1 MNEIW
6 LLLMTC
12 VKRAMSVDH
21 VAAINGD
28 WGGMED
34 AIKQLSG
41 VCESDGVHNMSVFRS
56 LLQQRLKTLAAL
68 KVKRGE
74 GGAVFLQ
81 KRLKFVTLNCI
92 DNALHLCLDR
102 TLDLQKGVADDLVK
116 FGLFQVN
123 QIANNLVNDHAV
135 GTQDE
140 IMCVN
145 ALTTLKEIATKATQ
159 CSRIVSELP
168 IEQRIKK
175 KAEILQLCKIMPSTA
190 SPPVFQSVHVRY
202 DANPTPPMNDLKGML
217 QQQLN
222 ADLQHRI
229 ISPLIHRHL
238 QRLVSESRCD
248 KLSPNCKEEAVG
260 IFSVGIRPW
269 VRAVVFGTDVVQK
282 DVLRFLDAPEKQ
294 GTGYDIDNK
303 HNLMLRLLFR

>member
-1 MNEIW
+1 
-6 LLLMTC
+6 MTR
-12 VKRAMSVDH
+12 VVRAMPVDH
-21 VAAINGD
+21 VAATNGGKEGVEDVIRKLKSVCASEGEDNIN
-28 WGGMED
+28 
-34 AIKQLSG
+34 
-41 VCESDGVHNMSVFRS
+41 VFRS
-56 LLQQRLKTLAAL
+56 LLRQRLRMLAAL
-68 KVKRGE
+68 KVKSGE
-74 GGAVFLQ
+74 GGAMFLQ

-102 TLDLQKGVADDLVK
+102 TLDLQRGVADDLVK

-145 ALTTLKEIATKATQ
+145 ALKALKGIAGEANQ
-159 CSRIVSELP
+159 CKRIASEWS
-168 IEQRIKK
+168 IEDRLEKK
-175 KAEILQLCKIMPSTA
+175 DEILRMCKVMASHA
-190 SPPVFQSVHVRY
+190 SPTVFQSVHVRY
-202 DANPTPPMNDLKGML
+202 DANPTPPVNDLKGML

-238 QRLVSESRCD
+238 QKLLSDSQCDNLSRQ
-248 KLSPNCKEEAVG
+248 CKDEAVG
-260 IFSVGIRPW
+260 IFCAGMRPW
-269 VRAVVFGTDVVQK
+269 VRAVMLDTDVDQK
-282 DVLRFLDAPEKQ
+282 DVLGFLNAPETQ

-303 HNLMLRLLFR
+303 HNLMLKLMFV

>member
-1 MNEIW
+1 MKET
-6 LLLMTC
+6 LSLLMTR
-12 VKRAMSVDH
+12 VVQAMPVDH
-21 VAAINGD
+21 VAATNGGKGGVEDVIRQLQSVCVSEGEDNIN
-28 WGGMED
+28 
-34 AIKQLSG
+34 
-41 VCESDGVHNMSVFRS
+41 VFWS
-56 LLQQRLKTLAAL
+56 LLRQRLKMLAAL
-68 KVKRGE
+68 KVKSSE
-74 GGAVFLQ
+74 CGAMFLQ

-102 TLDLQKGVADDLVK
+102 TLDLQSGVADDLVK

-145 ALTTLKEIATKATQ
+145 AMKTLKDIAGEANQ
-159 CSRIVSELP
+159 CKRIASEWSV
-168 IEQRIKK
+168 EDRMEK
-175 KAEILQLCKIMPSTA
+175 KAEILRMCKVMPSNA

-202 DANPTPPMNDLKGML
+202 DANPTPPVNDLKGML
-217 QQQLN
+217 RQQLN

-238 QRLVSESRCD
+238 QKLLSNSQCD
-248 KLSPNCKEEAVG
+248 NLSQQCKEEVVG
-260 IFSVGIRPW
+260 IFSAGMRPW
-269 VRAVVFGTDVVQK
+269 VRAVMLDTDVNRK
-282 DVLRFLDAPEKQ
+282 DVLGFLDAPETQ

-303 HNLMLRLLFR
+303 HNLMLKLMFI

>member
-1 MNEIW
+1 MP
-6 LLLMTC
+6 
-12 VKRAMSVDH
+12 VDH
-21 VAAINGD
+21 VAAID
-28 WGGMED
+28 GGKDEVED
-34 AIKQLSG
+34 AIRQLSN
-41 VCESDGVHNMSVFRS
+41 VCAGDGVDNMNVFRS
-56 LLQQRLKTLAAL
+56 LLRQRLKTLASL
-68 KVKRGE
+68 KVKRCE
-74 GGAVFLQ
+74 GGAMFLQ

-135 GTQDE
+135 GAQDE
-140 IMCVN
+140 IMCVD
-145 ALTTLKEIATKATQ
+145 ALKTLKGIAGEANK
-159 CSRIVSELP
+159 CKRIASEWS
-168 IEQRIKK
+168 IEDRMKK
-175 KAEILQLCKIMPSTA
+175 KAEILRMCKVMPSNA

-202 DANPTPPMNDLKGML
+202 DANPTQPMNDLKGMF

-238 QRLVSESRCD
+238 QKLLSDSRCHNP
-248 KLSPNCKEEAVG
+248 SQQCKEEAVS
-260 IFSVGIRPW
+260 IFSAGMRPW
-269 VRAVVFGTDVVQK
+269 VRAVMLGTNANQK
-282 DVLRFLDAPEKQ
+282 NVLGFLDSPEKH

-303 HNLMLRLLFR
+303 HNLMLRLMFI